1 MPASNQATQTTESN
15 AQSPKSKLFD
25 ALKDGLRHDCKDNLN
40 ADTVEQQ
47 SANSDVDQR
56 QAAIGAW
63 AVSVMKPF
71 TKKLN
76 RYNHSGSK
84 LVLVSDG
91 ESLNFAG
98 DGVDDFVSAS
108 NFNDYDK
115 IRDLFEDWQHSTA
128 LIGNMSELSSAL
140 HSRTG
145 NLVRNLAKA

>member
-1 MPASNQATQTTESN
+1 MTTSNQAIETTESN
-15 AQSPKSKLFD
+15 AHSPKVKLFD
-25 ALKDGLRHDCKDNLN
+25 ALKEGLRHDCKDNLA

-47 SANSDVDQR
+47 SENLDADQR

-76 RYNHSGSK
+76 RYNHSSSK

-91 ESLNFAG
+91 KSLNFAG
-98 DGVDDFVSAS
+98 DDVNDFVSAS